1 MHRSLKTLDQ
11 TEPGWAHVALLTI
24 DMQNDFALAE
34 GSGFVPGTDEI
45 LPALA
50 DLIHAFRKSQ
60 LPIFHAVRLY
70 LEDGSNAERCRQRV
84 LQSGLSL
91 ARPGTSGARA
101 VDVIR
106 SSNAPD
112 ESSALLAGEYVPLSS
127 SEWLFYKSRWSA
139 FHGTGLE
146 EHLLGLDVDTVVV
159 AGCNFPNCPSAT
171 LFDATERNFRAVL
184 VSNAVSGLSESGI
197 RWCTGIGVATL
208 TVAQV
213 RSQIQVRK

>member
-1 MHRSLKTLDQ
+1 MHNSLTTLDP
-11 TEPGWAHVALLTI
+11 TEPDWAHVALVTI
-24 DMQNDFALAE
+24 DMQNDFALPQ
-34 GSGFVPGTDEI
+34 GPGFVPGTDEI
-45 LPALA
+45 VPALA
-50 DLIHAFRKSQ
+50 DLIDAFRKSE

-70 LEDGSNAERCRQRV
+70 LEDGSNAERCRQRL

-91 ARPGTSGARA
+91 ARPGTSGART

-106 SSNAPD
+106 SSAAPE

-139 FHGTGLE
+139 FYGTGLE
-146 EHLLGLDVDTVVV
+146 ERLLELDVDTVVV

-171 LFDATERNFRAVL
+171 LFDATERDFRAVL
-184 VSNAVSGLSESGI
+184 VSDAVSGLSEAGL
-197 RWCTGIGVATL
+197 RWCTGIGVMPL

-213 RSQIQVRK
+213 QAQIQVRK

>member
-1 MHRSLKTLDQ
+1 MHHSATTLD
-11 TEPGWAHVALLTI
+11 PSDPDWVRVALLTI

-34 GSGFVPGTDEI
+34 GSGFVPGTHEI

-50 DLIHAFRKSQ
+50 DLIHAFRKSE

-70 LEDGSNAERCRQRV
+70 LEDGSNAERCRRRL

-91 ARPGTSGARA
+91 ARPGTNGARA

-106 SSNAPD
+106 SSSAPD
-112 ESSALLAGEYVPLSS
+112 ESSALLAGEYVPLGS

-139 FHGTGLE
+139 FYGTGLE
-146 EHLLGLDVDTVVV
+146 ERLLELDVDTVVV

-171 LFDATERNFRAVL
+171 LFDATERNFRVVL
-184 VSNAVSGLSESGI
+184 VSDAVSGLSAPGI
-197 RWCTGIGVATL
+197 RWCTGIGVTPL

-213 RSQIQVRK
+213 QAQIQARK